1 MRIALIGDTG
11 FVGSHIKKEFK
22 NISSYNSRN
31 IDTIKNS
38 EWDVLII
45 SAPSSNKLLAN
56 RNSDL
61 DLESINNLLEN
72 LKHVQADRV
81 FIVSSISCINH
92 EIDMPY
98 GRNRVYFNKKIEE
111 KFENVTI
118 QYYPLIKGEGVRKG
132 YFRDINSEYPLYLLQ
147 LLDPELSK
155 WYQYSD
161 DYDLWIWNK
170 DESEDLLRILKSL
183 DISPKNFYNEIPES
197 IDVKEIVEELKKYVY
212 ENK

>member
-11 FVGSHIKKEFK
+11 FVGSHIKKEFE
-22 NISSYNSRN
+22 NISPYNSRN
-31 IDTIKNS
+31 IDTIKYS

-118 QYYPLIKGEGVRKG
+118 QYYPLIRGEGVRKG
-132 YFRDINSEYPLYLLQ
+132 YFRDINSDYPLYLLQ

-161 DYDLWIWNK
+161 AYDLWIWNK
-170 DESEDLLRILKSL
+170 EESEDLLRILKSL
-183 DISPKNFYNEIPES
+183 DISPKNYYNEIPES
-197 IDVKEIVEELKKYVY
+197 IDVKEIVEEIKKYVY

>member
-11 FVGSHIKKEFK
+11 FVGSHIKKEFE
-22 NISSYNSRN
+22 NISPYNSRN
-31 IDTIKNS
+31 IDSIKHS

-61 DLESINNLLEN
+61 DLASINNLLEN

-132 YFRDINSEYPLYLLQ
+132 YFRDINSDYPLYLLQ

-155 WYQYSD
+155 WYQYSGA
-161 DYDLWIWNK
+161 YDLWVWNK
-170 DESEDLLRILKSL
+170 EESEDLLRILKSL